1 MPRETGRHDAQAAS
15 DRTLPQTLRV
25 HRGIEWHVGGRARV
39 LKVQHRCDLA
49 ILLQSWNRPLHGDA
63 CITVCADEQPRLD
76 GHVLGAQG
84 QFVSEQRGVRVIG
97 AGLHFV
103 PSTVELRVSNLRL
116 ASHLPSDI
124 DAHWESRLTR
134 QFGHLHEPCTN
145 ARFVL
150 GQGGLA
156 GNRSGERKA
165 DWCAVSHHGSIPE
178 KSNGATRR
186 DDNLRESKFSP
197 GI

>member
-1 MPRETGRHDAQAAS
+1 
-15 DRTLPQTLRV
+15 
-25 HRGIEWHVGGRARV
+25 
-39 LKVQHRCDLA
+39 
-49 ILLQSWNRPLHGDA
+49 
-63 CITVCADEQPRLD
+63 
-76 GHVLGAQG
+76 
-84 QFVSEQRGVRVIG
+84 VIG

-103 PSTVELRVSNLRL
+103 PSTVEFRVGNLRL
-116 ASHLPSDI
+116 VSHLPSDI

-134 QFGHLHEPCTN
+134 QFGHLDEPCTN

-156 GNRSGERKA
+156 GDRSGKRKA
-165 DWCAVSHHGSIPE
+165 DWCADSHHRSIPE
-178 KSNGATRR
+178 KRTRGATRR